1 LIGFRR
7 LNSKGNQGVFSTI
20 LHKKDVDDF
29 SPTSKSIEPN
39 FIKADQYK
47 KHIGR
52 LLLQLLE
59 PKRLLAQPLY
69 I

>member
-29 SPTSKSIEPN
+29 SPTSKSIEPV
-39 FIKADQYK
+39 FRACDQSMVDFGPRFFSWEN
-47 KHIGR
+47 I
-52 LLLQLLE
+52 
-59 PKRLLAQPLY
+59 
-69 I
+69 